1 MNTPQLAPAV
11 VQGTWPGHTRPQAGL
26 LQERLHAL
34 NDLYLTLKHAH
45 WNLVGPN
52 FIAVHELLDARA
64 DAVRAMTDDVAERIA
79 TLGGVAQGTA
89 GALVAERPWDDYG
102 IGRAD
107 TSIHLIALDAGYT
120 RVIEGTRDAVT
131 ASAVNEPVTEDLLI
145 GQLRDLEKSQWLI
158 RAHLA
163 TIAD

>member
-1 MNTPQLAPAV
+1 MTSPSGSPPSAESPREPPARWSPSGR
-11 VQGTWPGHTRPQAGL
+11 GTT
-26 LQERLHAL
+26 
-34 NDLYLTLKHAH
+34 
-45 WNLVGPN
+45 
-52 FIAVHELLDARA
+52 
-64 DAVRAMTDDVAERIA
+64 
-79 TLGGVAQGTA
+79 TA
-89 GALVAERPWDDYG
+89 SA
-102 IGRAD
+102 
-107 TSIHLIALDAGYT
+107 ALDAGYT